1 MKLLKNE
8 SLTNEIEVNE
18 GALGIMLDIENWLTG
33 NTPLPNNV
41 RELTSKFYKDL
52 KKLIITES
60 NDNKR
65 KDIDNIVFKVNIT
78 YSENNKN

>member
-1 MKLLKNE
+1 M
-8 SLTNEIEVNE
+8 
-18 GALGIMLDIENWLTG
+18 
-33 NTPLPNNV
+33 
-41 RELTSKFYKDL
+41 KFYKDL

-78 YSENNKN
+78 YSKNNNN

>member
-1 MKLLKNE
+1 
-8 SLTNEIEVNE
+8 
-18 GALGIMLDIENWLTG
+18 MLNIENWLTG

-41 RELTSKFYKDL
+41 RELASKFYKDL

-78 YSENNKN
+78 YSENNNN

>member
-8 SLTNEIEVNE
+8 SLTNETEVDE

-33 NTPLPNNV
+33 NTPIPNKV

-52 KKLIITES
+52 KKLIITKS
-60 NDNKR
+60 NNNKR

-78 YSENNKN
+78 YSENNNN